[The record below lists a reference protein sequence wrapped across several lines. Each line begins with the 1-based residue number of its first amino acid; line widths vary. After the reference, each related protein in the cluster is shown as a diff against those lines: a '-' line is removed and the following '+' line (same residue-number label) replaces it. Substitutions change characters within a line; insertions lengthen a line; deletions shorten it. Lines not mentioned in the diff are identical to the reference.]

1 MNDKGQMTNL
11 LIIFTD
17 LDGTLLDSDTYSYQL
32 AIPVLNI
39 LKDNQIPVIPVTSK
53 TRLEVETL
61 YQSLQLNHPFIVENG
76 SGVFIPLN
84 HHSLTLPKSNQWA
97 HYYLH
102 RLGCTYAEA
111 RQGLEKI
118 ATTLNEPLRGFGDM
132 TETEICHLTGLSFE
146 EAKQAKAREFTE
158 PFLTP
163 KQVTPERLNEI
174 VQALG
179 YRIVVGDRFCHLIG
193 AGAGKGTAV
202 RWLVDSYQSAQP
214 DTQITTLGL
223 GNSPN
228 DLEMLEAVDIPIIVP
243 GNKGIHPGLSGKG
256 WQVAPAP
263 GSQGW
268 AEAVRGVVLGKMG
281 KIRESV

>member
-1 MNDKGQMTNL
+1 MTKI

-17 LDGTLLDSDTYSYQL
+17 LDGTILDSETYSYQK
-32 AIPVLNI
+32 AVPVINI
-39 LKDNQIPVIPVTSK
+39 LKENQVPVIPVTSK
-53 TRLEVETL
+53 TRREVETL
-61 YQSLQLNHPFIVENG
+61 RQSLQINDPFIVENG
-76 SGVFIPLN
+76 SGIFVPLDYN
-84 HHSLTLPKSNQWA
+84 HLTLPKSNQGA
-97 HYYLH
+97 GYHLH

-111 RQGLEKI
+111 RLGLEKI
-118 ATTLNEPLRGFGDM
+118 ATALNEPLWGFGDM
-132 TETEICHLTGLSFE
+132 NTAEICQLTGLSSQ

-163 KQVTPERLNEI
+163 KKVTPERLNEI
-174 VQALG
+174 VQDLG
-179 YRIVVGDRFCHLIG
+179 YRIVVGDRFCHLLD
-193 AGAGKGTAV
+193 AGAGKGKAV
-202 RWLVDSYQSAQP
+202 QWLVDSYQSAQP
-214 DTQITTLGL
+214 DAKITTLGL

-268 AEAVRGVVLGKMG
+268 AEVVRGVVLRKMG
-281 KIRESV
+281 L

>member
-1 MNDKGQMTNL
+1 MTKFS
-11 LIIFTD
+11 IIFTD
-17 LDGTLLDSDTYSYQL
+17 LDGTLLDSDTYSYQN
-32 AIPVLNI
+32 AIPVLNT
-39 LKDNQIPVIPVTSK
+39 LKDNHIPIIPVTSK

-61 YQSLQLNHPFIVENG
+61 RQSLQLNDPFIIENG

-84 HHSLTLPKSNQWA
+84 HNPLTLPQSNQWGGY
-97 HYYLH
+97 HLH
-102 RLGCTYAEA
+102 RLGCTYTEA
-111 RQGLEKI
+111 RLGLEKI
-118 ATTLNEPLRGFGDM
+118 ATALNQPLRGFGDM
-132 TETEICHLTGLSFE
+132 SEAEICQLTGLSWD

-158 PFLTP
+158 PFVTP
-163 KQVTPERLNEI
+163 DKATPERLNEI
-174 VQALG
+174 VQDLG

-193 AGAGKGTAV
+193 AGAGKGNAV
-202 RWLVDSYQSAQP
+202 QWLVDSYQSAQSH
-214 DTQITTLGL
+214 TQITTLGL

-268 AEAVRGVVLGKMG
+268 AEAVRGVVLGEMG
-281 KIRESV
+281 K

>member
-1 MNDKGQMTNL
+1 MTKF

-17 LDGTLLDSDTYSYQL
+17 LDGTLLDSGTYSYQQ
-32 AIPVLNI
+32 AVPVLTT
-39 LKDNQIPVIPVTSK
+39 LKDNQVPVIPVTSK

-61 YQSLQLNHPFIVENG
+61 RQSLQLNDPFIVENG
-76 SGVFIPLN
+76 SGIFVPLDYN
-84 HHSLTLPKSNQWA
+84 HITLPKSNQWGGY
-97 HYYLH
+97 HLH

-111 RQGLEKI
+111 RLGLEKI
-118 ATTLNEPLRGFGDM
+118 ATALNEPLRGFGDM
-132 TETEICHLTGLSFE
+132 SEAEICHLTGLSSD

-158 PFLTP
+158 PFVTP
-163 KQVTPERLNEI
+163 KKVTPERLNEI
-174 VQALG
+174 VQDLG

-193 AGAGKGTAV
+193 AGVGKGKAV
-202 RWLVDSYQSAQP
+202 QWLVDSYQSARP
-214 DTQITTLGL
+214 DAKITTLGL

-228 DLEMLEAVDIPIIVP
+228 DLEMLEVVDSSVIVP

-268 AEAVRGVVLGKMG
+268 AEVVRGVVLGKLG
-281 KIRESV
+281 L

>member
-1 MNDKGQMTNL
+1 MTSF

-17 LDGTLLDSDTYSYQL
+17 LDGTILDSETYSYQN
-32 AIPVLNI
+32 AIPVLNT

-61 YQSLQLNHPFIVENG
+61 RQSLQINDPFIVENG
-76 SGVFIPLN
+76 SGIFVPLDY
-84 HHSLTLPKSNQWA
+84 HHLTLPKSNQCGG
-97 HYYLH
+97 YYLH

-111 RQGLEKI
+111 RLGLKKI
-118 ATTLNEPLRGFGDM
+118 ATVINEALQGFGDM
-132 TETEICHLTGLSFE
+132 SEAEICHLTGLSSD

-158 PFLTP
+158 PFVTP
-163 KQVTPERLNEI
+163 KKVTSERLNEI
-174 VQALG
+174 VQDLG

-193 AGAGKGTAV
+193 AGAGKGKAV
-202 RWLVDSYQSAQP
+202 QWLVDSYQSAQP
-214 DTQITTLGL
+214 DAKITTLGL

-228 DLEMLEAVDIPIIVP
+228 DLEMLEAVDSPVIVP

-268 AEAVRGVVLGKMG
+268 AEAVRGVVLGDQGKMG
-281 KIRESV
+281 KMRESV

>member
-1 MNDKGQMTNL
+1 MTNV

-17 LDGTLLDSDTYSYQL
+17 LDGTLLDSNTYSYQK
-32 AIPVLNI
+32 AIPVLTT
-39 LKDNQIPVIPVTSK
+39 LKNNQVPVIPVTSK

-61 YQSLQLNHPFIVENG
+61 RQSLQINDPFIVENG
-76 SGVFIPLN
+76 SGIFVPLDY
-84 HHSLTLPKSNQWA
+84 HHLTLPKRNQCGGY
-97 HYYLH
+97 HLH

-111 RQGLEKI
+111 RLGLKKI
-118 ATTLNEPLRGFGDM
+118 ATVINEPLQGFGDM
-132 TETEICHLTGLSFE
+132 SEAEICHLTGLSSD

-158 PFLTP
+158 PFVTP
-163 KQVTPERLNEI
+163 KKVTSERLNEI
-174 VQALG
+174 VQDLG

-193 AGAGKGTAV
+193 AGAGKGKAV
-202 RWLVDSYQSAQP
+202 QWLVDSYQSAQP
-214 DTQITTLGL
+214 DAKITTLGL

-228 DLEMLEAVDIPIIVP
+228 DLEMLEAVDSPVIVP

-268 AEAVRGVVLGKMG
+268 AEVVRGVVLGEQGKMG
-281 KIRESV
+281 KMRESV

>member
-1 MNDKGQMTNL
+1 MKKF

-17 LDGTLLDSDTYSYQL
+17 LDGTLLDSETYSYQK
-32 AIPVLNI
+32 AIPVLNT
-39 LKDNQIPVIPVTSK
+39 LKDNQVPVIPVTSK

-61 YQSLQLNHPFIVENG
+61 CQSLKLNHPFIVENG
-76 SGVFIPLN
+76 SGIFVPLDYN
-84 HHSLTLPKSNQWA
+84 PLTLPKSNPWA
-97 HYYLH
+97 GYHLH

-111 RQGLEKI
+111 RRGLEKI
-118 ATTLNEPLRGFGDM
+118 ATVLNEPLRGFGDM
-132 TETEICHLTGLSFE
+132 SEAEICHLTGLSWD

-163 KQVTPERLNEI
+163 DKTTPERLNEI
-174 VQALG
+174 VQDLG

-193 AGAGKGTAV
+193 AGAGKGKAV
-202 RWLVDSYQSAQP
+202 QWLVDSYQSAQP
-214 DTQITTLGL
+214 DAKITTLGL

-268 AEAVRGVVLGKMG
+268 AEVVRGVVLGEM
-281 KIRESV
+281 EL